1 MIHELP
7 NGKFKLVSH
16 TGKNL
21 GVFSSRKGAEER
33 EKQVKM
39 FKHMNK

>member
-1 MIHELP
+1 MIIKLP
-7 NGKFKLVSH
+7 NGKYKLVSH

-21 GVFSSRKGAEER
+21 GVFSSKAGAEKR
-33 EKQVKM
+33 EAQVKM